1 MNEDNN
7 QNENGFE
14 AYIEN
19 EFQEE
24 VPYEFPE
31 DLKAEK
37 HSMRIYFMYAFVFTM
52 VLIVFGVTGTYAYYV
67 MQISSESSSTTA
79 ITATAECFDVTLSD
93 TDGAVSSDEHSTLSL
108 GDYNYPITD
117 EFAVGNGN
125 EKQANITPMTVT
137 VKNNCTTGTTNV
149 PYKLILSTFKSST
162 DGDSNTMIDDSKMK
176 VKITKKED
184 SGTETTLSN
193 EDKKKISELTELTQ
207 EGNGNIN
214 LKEQLEEAIRSKSS
228 SSNLTL
234 NKSYVIDNG
243 TVGPG
248 KTNTYKIYVW
258 VDYYEGCTADEVN
271 SNGSN
276 CNGSTAGKS
285 FKALVSAIIN

>member
-24 VPYEFPE
+24 VPYELLE

-37 HSMRIYFMYAFVFTM
+37 HSMRMYFMYAFVFTM

-125 EKQANITPMTVT
+125 EKQANITPMIVK

-149 PYKLILSTFKSST
+149 PYKLILSTFKN
-162 DGDSNTMIDDSKMK
+162 GDNNTISDDKMK
-176 VKITKKED
+176 IKITKQED
-184 SGTETTLSN
+184 SGSESALSGK
-193 EDKKKISELTELTQ
+193 DKIKVNAIGEFTQSE
-207 EGNGNIN
+207 GGNIN
-214 LKEQLEEAIRSKSS
+214 LKGQLEQAINTKSNS
-228 SSNLTL
+228 DGLTL
-234 NKSYVIDNG
+234 NKSYLIDDS
-243 TVGPG
+243 TVGPN

-258 VDYYEGCTADEVN
+258 VDYYEGCD
-271 SNGSN
+271 SNTSTTDTN
-276 CNGSTAGKS
+276 ASCNNSTAGKS

>member
-24 VPYEFPE
+24 VPSELPE

-37 HSMRIYFMYAFVFTM
+37 HSMRMYFMYAFVFTM

-79 ITATAECFDVTLSD
+79 ITATAECFNVTLSD
-93 TDGAVSSDEHSTLSL
+93 TDGAVSSGSSSTLSL
-108 GDYNYPITD
+108 GNYNYPITD
-117 EFAVGNGN
+117 DFAVGNDNGQNGN
-125 EKQANITPMTVT
+125 LTPMTVT
-137 VKNNCTTGTTNV
+137 VTNNCATGTTNV
-149 PYKLILSTFKSST
+149 PYKLILSTFKN
-162 DGDSNTMIDDSKMK
+162 GDNNTISDDKMK
-176 VKITKKED
+176 IKVTKQGNDGQEQVLD
-184 SGTETTLSN
+184 N
-193 EDKKKISELTELTQ
+193 ENKKKISGLTEFAQ
-207 EGNGNIN
+207 EKNGNIN
-214 LKEQLEEAIRSKSS
+214 FKEQLTAEINKKIG
-228 SSNLTL
+228 SNGLTL
-234 NKSYVIDNG
+234 NKSYVIDDG

-258 VDYYEGCTADEVN
+258 VDYYEGCEANVVD
-271 SNGSN
+271 SAGSN
-276 CNGSTAGKS
+276 CNGSTQGKD
-285 FKALVSAIIN
+285 FKALVSTIIN

>member
-24 VPYEFPE
+24 IPYEFPE

-79 ITATAECFDVTLSD
+79 ITATAECFDVILSD

-108 GDYNYPITD
+108 GQYNYPITD
-117 EFAVGNGN
+117 EFAVGNGTGT
-125 EKQANITPMTVT
+125 QANITPMTVT
-137 VKNNCTTGTTNV
+137 VTNNCTTGTTNV
-149 PYKLILSTFKSST
+149 PYKLILSTFKN
-162 DGDSNTMIDDSKMK
+162 GDNNTISDDKMK
-176 VKITKKED
+176 IKITKQED
-184 SGTETTLSN
+184 GGSESALSGK
-193 EDKKKISELTELTQ
+193 DKIKVNAIGEFTQSE
-207 EGNGNIN
+207 GGNIN
-214 LKEQLEEAIRSKSS
+214 LKEQLEQAINTKS
-228 SSNLTL
+228 NNAGLTL
-234 NKSYVIDNG
+234 NKSYLIDTG

-258 VDYYEGCTADEVN
+258 VDYYEGCDPNTATAADT
-271 SNGSN
+271 SSG

>member
-24 VPYEFPE
+24 VPYELLE

-37 HSMRIYFMYAFVFTM
+37 HSMRMYFMYAFVFTM

-79 ITATAECFDVTLSD
+79 ITATAECFNVTLSD
-93 TDGAVSSDEHSTLSL
+93 TDGAVSSSSSSTLSL
-108 GDYNYPITD
+108 GNYNYPITD
-117 EFAVGNGN
+117 DFAVGNDNGQNGN
-125 EKQANITPMTVT
+125 LTPMTVT
-137 VKNNCTTGTTNV
+137 VKNNCATGTTNV
-149 PYKLILSTFKSST
+149 PYKLILSTFNSNT
-162 DGDSNTMIDDSKMK
+162 NGDSKTIEDSKMK
-176 VKITKKED
+176 IKITKQEN
-184 SGTETTLSN
+184 GGQEQVVNN
-193 EDKKKISELTELTQ
+193 ENKKKVSELTEFTQ
-207 EGNGNIN
+207 EKNGNIN

-234 NKSYVIDNG
+234 NKSYVIDDG
-243 TVGPG
+243 TVGPS

-258 VDYYEGCTADEVN
+258 VDYYEGCEANVVD
-271 SNGSN
+271 SAGSN
-276 CNGSTAGKS
+276 CNGSTQGKD